1 MSKKILL
8 TTLGLFLTLI
18 LLFFIGRQVIL
29 SSRASTTTNQLPTRE
44 NSYIFA
50 SPIQA
55 QANGQEKIRI
65 NVFLLDSQG
74 LGVGQ
79 KQVTLSSNPSLNIE
93 AVQPQTD
100 DFGKAI
106 FNLSSSLPGKYQIS
120 ASTPDFTL
128 KQQIS
133 VLFL

>member
-1 MSKKILL
+1 MSRKIIF
-8 TTLGLFLTLI
+8 TLVGLI
-18 LLFFIGRQVIL
+18 LFFVVLFFVGRQLIFT
-29 SSRASTTTNQLPTRE
+29 SRASTTNTSLPTRE

-55 QANGQEKIRI
+55 QGNGQEKIRI
-65 NVFLLDSQG
+65 NVFLLNSQG
-74 LGVGQ
+74 LGVSQ
-79 KQVTLSSNPSLNIE
+79 KQVTLSSTPSLNIE

-106 FNLSSSLPGKYQIS
+106 FNLSSSIPGKYQIS
-120 ASTPDFTL
+120 ASTSDFTL
-128 KQQIS
+128 KQQLF